1 MSLSWSLKYTSVSVF
16 EIKANNCKSVRLMQE
31 PKTND
36 HVNVSLKQIIVSI
49 CPPPPPK
56 KNMSMKSKTNDCQCK
71 SLKQV
76 TVNVLV

>member
-16 EIKANNCKSVRLMQE
+16 EIKANNCMSVRLMQE

-49 CPPPPPK
+49 SPPPK